1 MSSLRVEEAA
11 KAARRTTQRVATA
24 HDPLQIASTEQQ
36 GTTETEL
43 EISAPVTEG
52 GDDEDNVAADVMQT
66 ITRTLTIEV
75 RGSLSK
81 LAAGGQAARWGADKS
96 ASSIFQPKDTDKGFA
111 NRHEKCD
118 IKSAV
123 LHEMKITE
131 IRSNFP
137 CSLGV
142 TISGVQGQHFT
153 KEAVPY
159 AKVILQDTVWSG
171 CDTMVEADEMTNSEY
186 LRKYP
191 GMNRENLSKVGILK
205 VPDEDFVFV
214 DMAHPIVEML
224 QVNQSV
230 LQVDMSEAQLVDGRW
245 YKVATQVVEDCT
257 RLLDQQ
263 LLQHLPI
270 IDLTQ
275 FEVCFERTGKMSW
288 DSTSVIADSIPPAA
302 QNYDG
307 LLERVMT
314 KSNAVQLQIEMTYG
328 FM

>member
-1 MSSLRVEEAA
+1 MEVNSSINESAA
-11 KAARRTTQRVATA
+11 
-24 HDPLQIASTEQQ
+24 E
-36 GTTETEL
+36 
-43 EISAPVTEG
+43 
-52 GDDEDNVAADVMQT
+52 DEDSVASDASQT
-66 ITRTLTIEV
+66 ITRTLTVEV

-81 LAAGGQAARWGADKS
+81 LAAGGQIARWGADNS
-96 ASSIFQPKDTDKGFA
+96 ASSIFKPTASDKGFA
-111 NRHEKCD
+111 NRFDKCD

-123 LHEMKITE
+123 LHEMTVTE

-137 CSLGV
+137 CTLGV
-142 TISGVQGQHFT
+142 SISGVQGQHFT

-159 AKVILQDTVWSG
+159 AKVVLQDTSWTGEDVL
-171 CDTMVEADEMTNSEY
+171 VESDEMTNSEY

-191 GMNRENLSKVGILK
+191 GMNRENLATVGILK

-257 RLLDQQ
+257 KLLDQQ

-270 IDLTQ
+270 VDLSQ

-288 DSTSVIADSIPPAA
+288 DSTNVIADSIPPAA

-314 KSNAVQLQIEMTYG
+314 KTNTVQIQIKMKYG